1 MNLTLIF
8 EFDTEFDTALRL
20 QYFSCAWIHMSPSCA
35 ETVDVQS
42 ITKNTY
48 QMNMYFSL

>member
-1 MNLTLIF
+1 
-8 EFDTEFDTALRL
+8 
-20 QYFSCAWIHMSPSCA
+20 MSPSCA

>member
-1 MNLTLIF
+1 
-8 EFDTEFDTALRL
+8 
-20 QYFSCAWIHMSPSCA
+20 MSPSCA

-48 QMNMYFSL
+48 QLNMYFSL